1 MPSRKRHRA
10 SSGESPPPR
19 CEWWSHGGQGGSIDG
34 LADRGSLML
43 ANLLGLPLANFN
55 REYWLKKPYLKQL
68 TAAQRA
74 GLPRSHPAR
83 MLPMDDVKALLRRR
97 QPRPTRYTHDVD
109 VTRYVNGRRAALSE
123 GSGEIDA
130 DEVWGAFE
138 SRGYS
143 IRIVHPQ
150 QWHQARSVKH
160 ARSMSAMEVHT
171 RCVPCRARCMLC
183 SAPDSAHCLLSAAH
197 DRPPALP
204 GVVRAVFVP
213 AGALRL
219 PGGLLRLPDPRLRAG
234 LPAALRR
241 RRGLRAAAAGLEA
254 VASRCRDHGP
264 CVAGR
269 RVGAAQA
276 AAWPRLAEDWGRLG
290 RALALEAAS
299 GAPAAG
305 RGLSRLVVRIG
316 GACTSDP
323 TRPRRPPPT

>member
-10 SSGESPPPR
+10 SSGDGPPPR

-43 ANLLGLPLANFN
+43 ANLLGLPLADFN

-74 GLPRSHPAR
+74 ALPRSHPAR

-130 DEVWGAFE
+130 DEVWDAFE

-171 RCVPCRARCMLC
+171 RCVPCRARWMLC
-183 SAPDSAHCLLSAAH
+183 
-197 DRPPALP
+197 
-204 GVVRAVFVP
+204 
-213 AGALRL
+213 
-219 PGGLLRLPDPRLRAG
+219 
-234 LPAALRR
+234 
-241 RRGLRAAAAGLEA
+241 
-254 VASRCRDHGP
+254 
-264 CVAGR
+264 
-269 RVGAAQA
+269 
-276 AAWPRLAEDWGRLG
+276 
-290 RALALEAAS
+290 
-299 GAPAAG
+299 
-305 RGLSRLVVRIG
+305 
-316 GACTSDP
+316 
-323 TRPRRPPPT
+323 